1 MSDLRDKS
9 GGTVSGASRRRGA
22 PGYLLLVACI
32 AVLALELPIDKH
44 VETEIEHWFGFH
56 AAFGLAASA
65 ALVVISKL
73 LRRVIAR
80 PENYYDTH

>member
-1 MSDLRDKS
+1 MSDLRDQS
-9 GGTVSGASRRRGA
+9 GSTVSGASKRRGGL
-22 PGYLLLVACI
+22 GYLLLAGCI

-44 VETEIEHWFGFH
+44 VETDIEHWFGFH

-65 ALVVISKL
+65 VLVLISKL